1 MPSQH
6 KETQRP
12 RSLTPGGQP
21 PVPPEVFQ
29 AWTKSDILSNE
40 KLQEKGGD
48 RCLPPATKRRSL
60 AQLSLGELLLSR
72 AHLRFAGHQR
82 AYCGDLRR
90 SRPPESS
97 VLDRGWIVSGQ
108 GRGERWKTQNK
119 EEEQGSGCRD
129 KTNRCVG
136 QLTPLFT
143 QI

>member
-6 KETQRP
+6 KETERP
-12 RSLTPGGQP
+12 CALTPGGQP
-21 PVPPEVFQ
+21 PAPPEVFQ

-40 KLQEKGGD
+40 DNQEKGGD

-72 AHLRFAGHQR
+72 AHLRFAGRQR
-82 AYCGDLRR
+82 AYGGDTRR

-97 VLDRGWIVSGQ
+97 VADRGRS
-108 GRGERWKTQNK
+108 ECWKTKK
-119 EEEQGSGCRD
+119 EEEAQGSGCRD
-129 KTNRCVG
+129 KTSRCVG
-136 QLTPLFT
+136 QLTPRFP